1 MIVHIVKFVLYGN
14 LACKMIYGGTYLS
27 DGKRQNYQAGKTLN
41 LPLNYLPI
49 ENFNLAL
56 LLAISVFDDELEI

>member
-1 MIVHIVKFVLYGN
+1 VLYGN

-41 LPLNYLPI
+41 LPLNYLPT

-56 LLAISVFDDELEI
+56 LLVILVFYNEPKI